1 MTSTR
6 RFDIVNRRLPVLLV
20 LLAAVTASAFSQ
32 PLNFKLGVSAP
43 KNSTW
48 GMSLDRLAVEWKKL
62 SSGKVNLT
70 VYAGTLG
77 DDNSIIQKMRF
88 GLDAGVFPSTG
99 LSLIYEDILA
109 LSIPSLVRDE
119 KELEA
124 VLAELDGTM
133 RAEMGRKGYSVI
145 TYASAGWIWLFSN
158 RPVSKPSDIA
168 NLKVAVPVDDVKMS
182 RMLQAAGAVPVQS
195 DTTNLVGQ
203 IATGAIDAVLT
214 SPSFVQA
221 QWSFFKSYLPYVSDL
236 KISPFMG
243 AMLMNTKSWE
253 RVPADLRKPLLDA
266 ANVMAINLS
275 READRLDAVAVKA
288 MTSDGL
294 TVVPL
299 TDADRGAWYEVF
311 VANRERFVR
320 GLFSKEILDAI
331 DRVVRSRGG
340 RP

>member
-1 MTSTR
+1 
-6 RFDIVNRRLPVLLV
+6 VNRRLPVLLV
-20 LLAAVTASAFSQ
+20 LLTAMVASVFSQ
-32 PLNFKLGVSAP
+32 TLNFKLGVSAP
-43 KNSTW
+43 KNSSW
-48 GMSLDRLAVEWKKL
+48 GMALDRMAADWKKI
-62 SSGKVNLT
+62 SGGKVNLT

-109 LSIPSLVRDE
+109 LSIPSLVRNDT
-119 KELEA
+119 ELKA
-124 VLAELDGTM
+124 VLAEMDGAM
-133 RAEMGRKGYSVI
+133 RAEMGKKGYTVI
-145 TYASAGWIWLFSN
+145 TYASGGWIKLFSR
-158 RPVSKPSDIA
+158 RPIAKPSDIV

-195 DTTNLVGQ
+195 SSTNLVGQ
-203 IATGAIDAVLT
+203 IATGAIDALLI

-236 KISPFMG
+236 RISPFVG
-243 AMLMNTKSWE
+243 AILMNTKSWE
-253 RVPADLRKPLLDA
+253 RVPQDLRKPLMDSA
-266 ANVMAINLS
+266 DRMASNLS
-275 READRLDAVAVKA
+275 READRLDDVAIKA

-299 TDADRGAWYEVF
+299 TAADRAAWYDVF

-331 DRVVRSRGG
+331 DRVVRARSG